1 MPRRWGVSEA
11 GRAGLELA
19 ARQGAVLREA
29 LKDAVVAAG
38 RAAAVPAG
46 RVVVRRV
53 VLAVDQEATV
63 PRGPSVRAAQ
73 SEPRSVNPDRPLSA
87 ARSSRR
93 GGADAGCAPCRR
105 AMVSFRRTAVLDA
118 TDESG
123 DDPALIGFMDHPS
136 NSAPLPPRAAEAHAL
151 DIARDLPG
159 ERILCTTLG
168 RAQAG
173 RTLAAERPTANVTVW
188 FLDLFRHDLAR
199 EDIARGESSAAPAA
213 GNARLVCAADMPEGP
228 FDLVVLPTASGG
240 EAELTRE
247 VIQQALLNMCEGGK
261 LVVSTDNPRDRWL
274 HEQLTATG
282 ETVRVRQGADTVTYI
297 IEKTHEPAKVRDF
310 SCEIVF
316 RDRGRLLKGLTRPGV
331 FSHRRIDPGA
341 RHLLN
346 AVDVAPDTR
355 VLDIGC
361 GPGSVGLGMA
371 ARDPTVHAHA
381 FDSSARAVACT
392 QWGAV
397 TNGLPNLHVAL
408 EAHGGVPDPGTYDLA
423 LANPPYYADFRIAA
437 LFVEAARRGLAPGG
451 TLLVVTKQP
460 SWYLEQLPAEW
471 DSVAREEVKHYH
483 VIEAVR
489 RDGAAEITWGGRHEA
504 WSPETDAEDE

>member
-1 MPRRWGVSEA
+1 
-11 GRAGLELA
+11 
-19 ARQGAVLREA
+19 
-29 LKDAVVAAG
+29 
-38 RAAAVPAG
+38 
-46 RVVVRRV
+46 
-53 VLAVDQEATV
+53 
-63 PRGPSVRAAQ
+63 
-73 SEPRSVNPDRPLSA
+73 
-87 ARSSRR
+87 
-93 GGADAGCAPCRR
+93 
-105 AMVSFRRTAVLDA
+105 
-118 TDESG
+118 
-123 DDPALIGFMDHPS
+123 MDHPAAH
-136 NSAPLPPRAAEAHAL
+136 APLPPRPAEAHAL
-151 DIARDLPG
+151 AIARDLPG

-173 RTLAAERPTANVTVW
+173 RTLAAERPTADVTVW
-188 FLDLFRHDLAR
+188 FLDLFQHDLAR
-199 EDIARGESSAAPAA
+199 DDITKGEPSATPAV
-213 GNARLVCAADMPEGP
+213 GLARLVCAADMPAGP
-228 FDLVVLPTASGG
+228 YDLVVLPTASGG
-240 EAELTRE
+240 EAELTRDLL
-247 VIQQALLNMCEGGK
+247 QQALVQLRSGGW

-282 ETVRVRQGADTVTYI
+282 ETVRVRPGAETVTYLV
-297 IEKTHEPAKVRDF
+297 EKTREPAKIRDF
-310 SCEIVF
+310 SCEVVF

-371 ARDPTVHAHA
+371 ARDPTVQVHA
-381 FDSSARAVACT
+381 FDSAARAVECARF
-392 QWGAV
+392 GAI
-397 TNGLPNLHVAL
+397 TNGLPNLQVAL
-408 EAHGGVPDPGTYDLA
+408 EAHGNVPDPGTYDLA

-437 LFVEAARRGLAPGG
+437 LFVEAARRSLTPGG

-489 RDGAAEITWGGRHEA
+489 REGAAEITWGHGAGHRA
-504 WSPETDAEDE
+504 WEPEDDEQST